1 MLKKISSILLT
12 ILYLASNTGFAIN
25 LDYVEHII
33 SDEKVSDCDLD
44 IHNEN
49 DNFSLNAYSYERFLT
64 QKTTSAL
71 KTISDFVSIGAKH
84 HHDESSESEFVVLIT
99 NKDIISNNTSS
110 KLASV
115 HIPLENNY
123 AHIIEQ
129 MNHHLDSKLDIF
141 NEFPTIT
148 THYKQP
154 LYVVF
159 QQLVFYS

>member
-12 ILYLASNTGFAIN
+12 VLYLTSNTGFAIN
-25 LDYVEHII
+25 LDYVEHMIT
-33 SDEKVSDCDLD
+33 DEKVSDCDLD
-44 IHNEN
+44 LHTE
-49 DNFSLNAYSYERFLT
+49 DASFNAYSYDKFLT
-64 QKTTSAL
+64 HKTTSAF

-84 HHDESSESEFVVLIT
+84 NHDEPSESEFVVLIT
-99 NKDIISNNTSS
+99 NKDVISNNTSF

-115 HIPLENNY
+115 HIPTENNY

-129 MNHHLDSKLDIF
+129 MNHNLDSNL
-141 NEFPTIT
+141 EVSEELPAIT

-159 QQLVFYS
+159 QQLVLYS